1 MTTKEMA
8 LKNYSR
14 GLWTDDMLAK
24 LVAKGKI
31 STSDYEEITGTKYT
45 GDVPATITEA
55 ELDNAYMEGVN
66 SL

>member
-31 STSDYEEITGTKYT
+31 SSADFEEITGTKYT
-45 GDVPATITEA
+45 GDVPATITEV
-55 ELDNAYMEGVN
+55 ELNNAYVEGVN

>member
-8 LKNYSR
+8 FKNYSR

-31 STSDYEEITGTKYT
+31 SASDYEEITGTKYT